1 MSKAKPNIFEIDE
14 CLRSVEALYSS
25 DAPEAAVAPLD
36 EWMADLLQQLDE
48 KLLGY
53 KLLIK
58 KAEGDR
64 DYNAELVRSFQAA
77 KARHNNFREF
87 LRETLA
93 RFMDRREQATRT
105 IDPDTGE
112 ILPGETFLRSR
123 SATVQLR
130 YTERKIEVEDEEAL
144 VEQGYAHR
152 YSVLTMSDVVT
163 LDHSNVWLDTAV
175 LIFRSDTAHIENKVR
190 VDLEAIGKALDDGE
204 VIEGIKVIPPKP
216 YIVLT

>member
-87 LRETLA
+87 LRDTLA
-93 RFMDRREQATRT
+93 RFMHLRFLQ
-105 IDPDTGE
+105 TGE
-112 ILPGETFLRSR
+112 NFLRSR

-130 YTERKIEVEDEEAL
+130 YTERKIEVENEEAL
-144 VEQGYAHR
+144 AEQGYAHR
-152 YSVLTMSDVVT
+152 YSIVTFSDEITMIGEGCFGPMDARPVMV
-163 LDHSNVWLDTAV
+163 
-175 LIFRSDTAHIENKVR
+175 ENKIK

-204 VIEGIKVIPPKP
+204 VIEGIKVILPKP